1 MPLERV
7 VHIVDDSSAV
17 LRALERLLNT
27 ANYAV
32 HCYERPRDF
41 LEAAKHSIDGCVIL
55 DLRMP
60 DLDGLQ
66 VQARLR
72 EMGNRLPV
80 IFLTA
85 YGNVKAAVQAMKA
98 GAVDF
103 VEKPVA
109 DKALF
114 AAIDKALEWSR
125 AQSEPRESR
134 DAARRIAALT
144 PRERL
149 VLERDARGP
158 ARQCCCV
165 RPGRQRPGRR
175 SSAQDAPSAS
185 WGRGAVAGHSLGC
198 DRAIAAPALDA
209 SVEELSRAS
218 SADAPGSTQ
227 ATLR

>member
-1 MPLERV
+1 MPAERV
-7 VHIVDDSSAV
+7 VHIVDDSTAV

-27 ANYAV
+27 ANFTV
-32 HCYERPRDF
+32 NCYETPTAF
-41 LEAAKHSIDGCVIL
+41 LEAARNSNEGCVIL

-85 YGNVKAAVQAMKA
+85 YGNVKTAVQAMKA

-103 VEKPVA
+103 VEKPVV

-114 AAIDKALEWSR
+114 AAIDKALDWNRKQTAEL
-125 AQSEPRESR
+125 ESR
-134 DAARRIAALT
+134 EAARRVAALT

-149 VLERDARGP
+149 VLNALLE
-158 ARQCCCV
+158 
-165 RPGRQRPGRR
+165 GRQNTVVASDLGVSVRAVE
-175 SSAQDAPSAS
+175 AQ
-185 WGRGAVAGHSLGC
+185 RKLLLQHLG
-198 DRAIAAPALDA
+198 
-209 SVEELSRAS
+209 VEELSQAIRLGVIAQLQRLR
-218 SADAPGSTQ
+218 ST
-227 ATLR
+227 AR

>member
-27 ANYAV
+27 ANYTV
-32 HCYERPRDF
+32 HCYERPKDF
-41 LEAAKHSIDGCVIL
+41 LEAAEHSNDGCAIL

-60 DLDGLQ
+60 ELDGLQ

-114 AAIDKALEWSR
+114 AAIDKALERSR

-149 VLERDARGP
+149 VLNAMLE
-158 ARQCCCV
+158 
-165 RPGRQRPGRR
+165 GRQNNVVASDLGVSVRAVE
-175 SSAQDAPSAS
+175 AQRKMLLQHL
-185 WGRGAVAGHSLGC
+185 GVA
-198 DRAIAAPALDA
+198 
-209 SVEELSRAS
+209 ELS
-218 SADAPGSTQ
+218 Q
-227 ATLR
+227 AIRLGVIAQLQRLRSTLR

>member
-1 MPLERV
+1 MPAERV
-7 VHIVDDSSAV
+7 VHIVDDSFAV

-27 ANYAV
+27 ASYTV
-32 HCYERPRDF
+32 RCYERPTDF
-41 LEAAKHSIDGCVIL
+41 LKVAKEANDGCVIL

-60 DLDGLQ
+60 ELDGLQ
-66 VQARLR
+66 VQQRLR

-114 AAIDKALEWSR
+114 TAIDKALEWSR
-125 AQSEPRESR
+125 GQSEPRESR

-149 VLERDARGP
+149 VLNAMLE
-158 ARQCCCV
+158 
-165 RPGRQRPGRR
+165 GRQDNVVASDLGVSVRAVE
-175 SSAQDAPSAS
+175 AQ
-185 WGRGAVAGHSLGC
+185 RKMLLQHLG
-198 DRAIAAPALDA
+198 
-209 SVEELSRAS
+209 VEELS
-218 SADAPGSTQ
+218 Q
-227 ATLR
+227 AIRLGVIAQLQRLRSTLR

>member
-27 ANYAV
+27 ANYTV
-32 HCYERPRDF
+32 HCYERPKDF
-41 LEAAKHSIDGCVIL
+41 LEAAEHSNDGCAIL

-60 DLDGLQ
+60 ELDGLQ

-103 VEKPVA
+103 VE
-109 DKALF
+109 
-114 AAIDKALEWSR
+114 
-125 AQSEPRESR
+125 
-134 DAARRIAALT
+134 
-144 PRERL
+144 
-149 VLERDARGP
+149 
-158 ARQCCCV
+158 
-165 RPGRQRPGRR
+165 
-175 SSAQDAPSAS
+175 
-185 WGRGAVAGHSLGC
+185 
-198 DRAIAAPALDA
+198 
-209 SVEELSRAS
+209 
-218 SADAPGSTQ
+218 
-227 ATLR
+227 

>member
-1 MPLERV
+1 MPSERV

-27 ANYAV
+27 ANYTA
-32 HCYERPRDF
+32 HCYDRPGTF
-41 LEAAKHSIDGCVIL
+41 LEAARHSIDGCIIL

-72 EMGNRLPV
+72 EMGCRLPV

-114 AAIDKALEWSR
+114 AAIDKALEWRR
-125 AQSEPRESR
+125 AQSEPLESR

-149 VLERDARGP
+149 VLNAMLE
-158 ARQCCCV
+158 
-165 RPGRQRPGRR
+165 GRQNNVVASDLGVSIRAVEAQRR
-175 SSAQDAPSAS
+175 MLLQ
-185 WGRGAVAGHSLGC
+185 HLG
-198 DRAIAAPALDA
+198 
-209 SVEELSRAS
+209 VEELS
-218 SADAPGSTQ
+218 Q
-227 ATLR
+227 AIRLGVIAQLQRLRSTLR

>member
-1 MPLERV
+1 MPAERV

-27 ANYAV
+27 ASYTV
-32 HCYERPRDF
+32 RCYERPNDF
-41 LEAAKHSIDGCVIL
+41 LKVAKDANDGCVIL

-60 DLDGLQ
+60 EIDGLQ
-66 VQARLR
+66 VQQRLR

-114 AAIDKALEWSR
+114 AAIDKAFEWSR

-149 VLERDARGP
+149 VLNAMLE
-158 ARQCCCV
+158 
-165 RPGRQRPGRR
+165 GRQDNVVASDLGVSVRAVE
-175 SSAQDAPSAS
+175 AQRKMLLQHL
-185 WGRGAVAGHSLGC
+185 GVA
-198 DRAIAAPALDA
+198 
-209 SVEELSRAS
+209 ELS
-218 SADAPGSTQ
+218 Q
-227 ATLR
+227 AIRLGVIAQLQRLRSTLR

>member
-1 MPLERV
+1 MLAERV
-7 VHIVDDSSAV
+7 VHIVDDSTAV

-27 ANYAV
+27 ANFTV
-32 HCYERPRDF
+32 NCYETPKAF
-41 LEAAKHSIDGCVIL
+41 LKVAKNSNEGCAIL

-60 DLDGLQ
+60 ELDGLQ

-85 YGNVKAAVQAMKA
+85 YGNVKVAVQAMKA

-114 AAIDKALEWSR
+114 AAIDKALDWNRKRTAEL
-125 AQSEPRESR
+125 ESR
-134 DAARRIAALT
+134 EAARRIAALT

-149 VLERDARGP
+149 VLNALLE
-158 ARQCCCV
+158 
-165 RPGRQRPGRR
+165 GRQNNVVASDLGVSVRAVE
-175 SSAQDAPSAS
+175 AQ
-185 WGRGAVAGHSLGC
+185 RKLLLQHLG
-198 DRAIAAPALDA
+198 
-209 SVEELSRAS
+209 VEELSQAIRLGVIAQLQRLR
-218 SADAPGSTQ
+218 ST
-227 ATLR
+227 AR